1 MQVSLKQAH
10 LQPTATAAGLVQSH
24 APSEEVLWAY
34 LVQLTSGLRAVHS
47 ADLVCHRA
55 ALSPSK
61 ARASLPCCCLRP
73 AAPAVGSLSRGRF
86 DRWQLVSG

>member
-1 MQVSLKQAH
+1 MQVSLRQAH
-10 LQPTATAAGLVQSH
+10 LQPTATATGLVQNH

-61 ARASLPCCCLRP
+61 
-73 AAPAVGSLSRGRF
+73 V
-86 DRWQLVSG
+86 